1 LGTWV
6 IVADTNL
13 IIYLLIDS
21 EQTPFAEQCGKRDP
35 FWVAPAVWRHEL
47 INALSQH
54 VRLRGLAMDDAMAAL
69 ATADGL
75 IETVTLRGLDEQIM
89 RWSAD
94 HGLAGYDAEFA
105 VAAELLDVRLITA
118 DKALI
123 RECNG
128 RAVSPRDF
136 AAGTT

>member
-1 LGTWV
+1 
-6 IVADTNL
+6 L

-94 HGLAGYDAEFA
+94 HGWPAMTQSSRSLQNCWMFA
-105 VAAELLDVRLITA
+105 SSRR
-118 DKALI
+118 I
-123 RECNG
+123 RH
-128 RAVSPRDF
+128 
-136 AAGTT
+136 